1 MEVSR
6 PQLFVGERKVVRR
19 SPQLQTCL
27 ADIASSPAAG
37 ATSRGKVYSSF
48 QAAGVCS
55 HVDPK
60 NLPFFRAVIIGMEMS
75 AGLQG
80 GELPGLQG
88 SRSDQGWSRSD
99 QGLSK
104 SDQERRGSDEGR

>member
-6 PQLFVGERKVVRR
+6 PQLFVGKRKVVRR

-27 ADIASSPAAG
+27 ADIASFPAAG
-37 ATSRGKVYSSF
+37 AASRGKVYSSSL
-48 QAAGVCS
+48 AAGVSS

-60 NLPFFRAVIIGMEMS
+60 NLPFFRAVIIGMES

-80 GELPGLQG
+80 GEQPGLQG